1 MADFLF
7 ELGVEEVPV
16 ADINNLLEQ
25 LKSGM
30 ATKLTEEGVDFKN
43 IEVSATNKKFML
55 YITDISKKMADK
67 EESILGPSKQV
78 AYQPDGS
85 PSIALEKF
93 LENNNSSIEDI
104 LEIQTKRGTY
114 VGINKKVEGKDT
126 IELLKKLLPEL
137 LGSLSFSKTMVW
149 NRSRIPFI
157 RPITNILALLD
168 GQLVPINFAGIPS
181 TKQIKGH
188 SLLSDGFIEVNSF
201 KEYIELLNKN
211 FVIIDVEERREK
223 IVTEI
228 KEIEEDINGTAG
240 ISEEMIE
247 FYIYSN
253 DYPVVFQGEFNKK
266 YLTLPNEIIST
277 FMTTEKKLLP
287 VYDNRGRL
295 KNLFIGVSNIPDE
308 NKNVVRG
315 NEKVI
320 QAAFEDANF
329 FWEKDKQE
337 DFFSRRENLKDII
350 FQKNLG
356 SFYDKTE
363 RLRDI
368 CDFLIKATDSSELTE
383 NLKLAACHCKNDLVT
398 RMVREF
404 PSLQGIMGGL
414 YLQETGQEKDLWET
428 VYWHYEPKGYTD
440 IVLKHKGGA
449 LLSIADKIDN
459 ITAFLSRGVKIS
471 SSKDPF
477 GMRRDANGLIKCMID
492 FKLNFDLLDL
502 IGIAAKHF
510 CPDEKECT
518 ALIEKTAE
526 FFKSRLESIFK
537 DSHGIRY
544 DVVNSVL
551 NQEFLMV
558 YKIYLRTI
566 DVSKMAETETVKY
579 LSTLH
584 KRLKNIIKDNAPM
597 SISEE
602 LLVEESE
609 KLLFEVFLESKT
621 QVEKLIASNDYLN
634 ACTQILE
641 MKPIIDTFFEKVLVM
656 VEDKK
661 LRENRIALLQGVDE
675 LLGKIADFSVL
686 V

>member
-16 ADINNLLEQ
+16 ADIASLLDQ
-25 LKSGM
+25 LKKTLS
-30 ATKLTEEGVDFKN
+30 AKLTENGVNHKN
-43 IEVSATNKKFML
+43 IEVTATNKKFMM
-55 YITDISKKMADK
+55 YIANISDK
-67 EESILGPSKQV
+67 IGDKAESILGPSKKI
-78 AYQPDGS
+78 AYQEDGT
-85 PSIALEKF
+85 PSLALEKF
-93 LENNNSSIEDI
+93 QENNNASIEDI

-114 VGINKKVEGKDT
+114 IGINKIVEGKST
-126 IELLKKLLPEL
+126 MEVLKKILPEIL
-137 LGSLSFSKTMVW
+137 AGLTFSKTMAW
-149 NRSRIPFI
+149 NRSRISFI
-157 RPITNILALLD
+157 RPITNILALFD

-188 SLLSDGFIEVNSF
+188 SLLSDGFIEINSF

-211 FVIIDVEERREK
+211 FVIIDIEERREK
-223 IVTEI
+223 ILTEI
-228 KEIEEDINGTAG
+228 KELEEDINGTVL
-240 ISEEMIE
+240 ITDEMID
-247 FYIYSN
+247 FYIFSN
-253 DYPVVFQGEFNKK
+253 DYPVVFAGEFNKK

-277 FMTTEKKLLP
+277 FMTKEKKLIP
-287 VYDNRGRL
+287 VYDKRDRL
-295 KNLFIGVSNIPDE
+295 KNQFIGVSNIPDE
-308 NKNVVRG
+308 NKNVVLG

-337 DFFSRRENLKDII
+337 DFFSRREQLKDII
-350 FQKNLG
+350 FQKGLG

-363 RLRDI
+363 RLREI
-368 CDFLIKATDSSELTE
+368 SDFLIRATNSEELTE

-440 IVLKHKGGA
+440 KGLEHKGGA
-449 LLSIADKIDN
+449 FLSIADKIDN
-459 ITAFLSRGVKIS
+459 IIAFLSKGIKIS

-477 GMRRDANGLIKCMID
+477 GIRRDANGLIKCIID
-492 FKLNFDLLDL
+492 LQLDFDLLEL
-502 IGIAAKHF
+502 IRFTAKQF
-510 CPDEKECT
+510 CQDEKERS
-518 ALIEKTAE
+518 ALVEKTKE
-526 FFKSRLESIFK
+526 FFKSRLENIFK
-537 DSHGIRY
+537 DFHDIRY

-558 YKIYLRTI
+558 YKIFLRAI
-566 DVSKMAETETVKY
+566 DVSKMTKTETVKY
-579 LSTLH
+579 LSMLH
-584 KRLKNIIKDNAPM
+584 KRLKNIIKNNDPLN
-597 SISEE
+597 ISED
-602 LLVEESE
+602 LLIEESE
-609 KLLFEVFLESKT
+609 KILFEVFLESKA
-621 QVEKLIASNDYLN
+621 QIEKFIIANDYLN
-634 ACTQILE
+634 ACSQILE

-661 LRENRIALLQGVDE
+661 LKENRIALLQRIDE
-675 LLGKIADFSVL
+675 LLDKIADFSLL